1 MLLQSMGTAMLTNHK
16 PSLQF
21 TLPPAYVKM
30 VNPGEGYAILA
41 YKASLVSA
49 IGGSLIEDEA
59 KVLSREREFCN
70 EKERERF
77 RVCVRER
84 ERERSQ
90 TFEPDAINIMV
101 RVHPCRLV
109 MNRARLRR

>member
-1 MLLQSMGTAMLTNHK
+1 MGTAMLTNHK

-70 EKERERF
+70 EKERERDF
-77 RVCVRER
+77 VCVCER
-84 ERERSQ
+84 EKERDHRPSSQ
-90 TFEPDAINIMV
+90 MLSISWCGSIHAV
-101 RVHPCRLV
+101 K
-109 MNRARLRR
+109 

>member
-1 MLLQSMGTAMLTNHK
+1 MLLHSMGTAMLTNHK

-77 RVCVRER
+77 RVCV
-84 ERERSQ
+84 
-90 TFEPDAINIMV
+90 
-101 RVHPCRLV
+101 
-109 MNRARLRR
+109 

>member
-1 MLLQSMGTAMLTNHK
+1 MLLHSMGTAMLTNHK

-41 YKASLVSA
+41 HKASLVSA

-77 RVCVRER
+77 RVCVREK
-84 ERERSQ
+84 ERDHRPSSQ
-90 TFEPDAINIMV
+90 MLSISWCGSIHAVE
-101 RVHPCRLV
+101 
-109 MNRARLRR
+109 